1 MTPNLVYA
9 QMQRGPDGQMGSH
22 TGILF
27 VFEPFDDFRL
37 LTLLSFSD
45 LKAMA
50 KVTTG
55 ILVLRK
61 GNSTLWTTEL
71 DNQMIAWAGEYTNWL
86 ETAEIAIAERDATK
100 YLSLIRSPPTSAYF
114 VLFSHQQ
121 SRHFLLQPARRPE
134 DLG

>member
-1 MTPNLVYA
+1 VRCFAKDVSTQSVSSVHGSSTMTPNLVYA

-27 VFEPFDDFRL
+27 VFRLFNDFRL
-37 LTLLSFSD
+37 ADIVSFSD

-61 GNSTLWTTEL
+61 GKSTLWTTEL
-71 DNQMIAWAGEYTNWL
+71 DSQMVSWAKEYTTWL
-86 ETAEIAIAERDATK
+86 ETAKIAIQERNSTK
-100 YLSLIRSPPTSAYF
+100 YF
-114 VLFSHQQ
+114 
-121 SRHFLLQPARRPE
+121 
-134 DLG
+134 